1 MDIDKIWI
9 QLLLLVGIAVVT
21 VLLTRS
27 TADARHQAVRR
38 VLLVLFAVATALAI
52 LFPSILSRVARLV
65 GVGRGTDLLLYLL
78 VIAFL
83 SFIATT
89 YRRMKATDRRI
100 TELTRELALTEAR
113 LERAGL
119 PTAHQAGDGGTS
131 RHPDPAPPAPA
142 SQALPQQRADAPQQ
156 PPPAPDSAPDTP

>member
-38 VLLVLFAVATALAI
+38 VLLVLFALATALAI
-52 LFPSILSRVARLV
+52 LFPTILSRVARLV
-65 GVGRGTDLLLYLL
+65 GVGRGTDLVLYLL

-89 YRRMKATDRRI
+89 FRRMKATDRRI

-119 PTAHQAGDGGTS
+119 PTAHQAGDGGARRPQVGAPPAAVERAEPGPS
-131 RHPDPAPPAPA
+131 GSSPPAPPP
-142 SQALPQQRADAPQQ
+142 DAE
-156 PPPAPDSAPDTP
+156 PPTP

>member
-1 MDIDKIWI
+1 MNEQKIWI
-9 QLLLLVGIAVVT
+9 QLLLLLGVGVVT

-38 VLLVLFAVATALAI
+38 VLLALFALVTAAAI
-52 LFPSILSRVARLV
+52 LFPTILSRVAALL

-89 YRRMKATDRRI
+89 YRRLKATDRRI

-119 PTAHQAGDGGTS
+119 PTAHRGDDGAARPAQAGSAGQPGVSTAPEPPS
-131 RHPDPAPPAPA
+131 PEPGPDA
-142 SQALPQQRADAPQQ
+142 S
-156 PPPAPDSAPDTP
+156 

>member
-1 MDIDKIWI
+1 MDVDKIWI
-9 QLLLLVGIAVVT
+9 QLLLLVGVALVT

-38 VLLVLFAVATALAI
+38 VLLVLFALATALAI
-52 LFPSILSRVARLV
+52 LFPTILSRIARLV
-65 GVGRGTDLLLYLL
+65 GVGRGTDLVLYLL

-89 YRRMKATDRRI
+89 FRRMKATDRRL

-119 PTAHQAGDGGTS
+119 PTAHHAGDGGA
-131 RHPDPAPPAPA
+131 HPGTASAPTGAQQQADPPATT
-142 SQALPQQRADAPQQ
+142 APQ
-156 PPPAPDSAPDTP
+156 PSAPDDRQPGTP

>member
-1 MDIDKIWI
+1 MNEEKVWI
-9 QLLLLVGIAVVT
+9 QLVLLLGVAVVT

-38 VLLVLFAVATALAI
+38 VLLALFALATAAAI
-52 LFPSILSRVARLV
+52 LFPTILGRAAALV
-65 GVGRGTDLLLYLL
+65 GVGRGADLVLYLL

-119 PTAHQAGDGGTS
+119 PTARHAGDGGA
-131 RHPDPAPPAPA
+131 HPGPA
-142 SQALPQQRADAPQQ
+142 SSPAARVEQAKPGGTEAQQ
-156 PPPAPDSAPDTP
+156 PPTPPDREPGTP

>member
-38 VLLVLFAVATALAI
+38 VLLVLFALATALAI
-52 LFPSILSRVARLV
+52 LFPTILSRVARLV
-65 GVGRGTDLLLYLL
+65 GVGRGTDLVLYLL

-89 YRRMKATDRRI
+89 FRRMKATDRRI

-119 PTAHQAGDGGTS
+119 PTAHQAGDGAAHRGQVG
-131 RHPDPAPPAPA
+131 APA
-142 SQALPQQRADAPQQ
+142 APAEQAEPGSPEARQ
-156 PPPAPDSAPDTP
+156 PRTPPDREPDTP

>member
-1 MDIDKIWI
+1 MNEEKVWI
-9 QLLLLVGIAVVT
+9 QLVLLLGVAVVT

-38 VLLVLFAVATALAI
+38 VLLAAFAAVTAAAI
-52 LFPSILSRVARLV
+52 LFPTILSRIAHAV
-65 GVGRGTDLLLYLL
+65 GVNRGTDLLLYLL

-119 PTAHQAGDGGTS
+119 PTAHQAGDGGA
-131 RHPDPAPPAPA
+131 RPGPA
-142 SQALPQQRADAPQQ
+142 SSPAARVEQAEPGSTETQQPRTPADSEPDAP
-156 PPPAPDSAPDTP
+156 

>member
-1 MDIDKIWI
+1 MNEEKIWI
-9 QLLLLVGIAVVT
+9 QLLLLLGIAVVT

-38 VLLVLFAVATALAI
+38 VLLVLFAAVTAAAI
-52 LFPSILSRVARLV
+52 LFPSILSRIAHTV
-65 GVGRGTDLLLYLL
+65 GVNRGTDLLLYLL

-89 YRRMKATDRRI
+89 FRRMKATDRRI
-100 TELTRELALTEAR
+100 TDLTRELALTEAR

-119 PTAHQAGDGGTS
+119 PTAHQAGDGGA
-131 RHPDPAPPAPA
+131 HPGTVPSPAARA
-142 SQALPQQRADAPQQ
+142 EQAEPGSTESQQ
-156 PPPAPDSAPDTP
+156 PPTPPDREPDAP